1 MLARPTCSTPIRLAS
16 VIEGL
21 QGADRRR
28 SFGEYAAVTVGGAV
42 GAVMRYEIWTWRS
55 TPRWLL
61 MSTFG
66 VNVFGCLVVG
76 AALGYLWGRA
86 APVARAGVFGLA
98 CGFTTFSLFALQ
110 AVTHRGAW
118 NSVVYLVATPV
129 LALIAMAIGAAITRP
144 AR

>member
-1 MLARPTCSTPIRLAS
+1 M
-16 VIEGL
+16 IEGL

-28 SFGEYAAVTVGGAV
+28 SIGEYLAVTAGGAV
-42 GAVMRYEIWTWRS
+42 GAAMRYEVWTWRV

-66 VNVFGCLVVG
+66 VDVFGCLVVG
-76 AALGYLWGRA
+76 AALGYLSGRP

-98 CGFTTFSLFALQ
+98 CGFTTFSLYALQ

-129 LALIAMAIGAAITRP
+129 IALIAMAIGAAVTRP
-144 AR
+144 SSR